1 MTGLHE
7 SRVLFIVTEA
17 QDPEISHAWDAAFA
31 CATGEHDRI
40 LTLGNPTE
48 PDGRFYR
55 AHQAGSGWHAIR
67 IAAEDI
73 PNVQEGRT
81 VILACSLGKEWS
93 DSFASTEKAR
103 RL

>member
-48 PDGRFYR
+48 PDGRF
-55 AHQAGSGWHAIR
+55 
-67 IAAEDI
+67 
-73 PNVQEGRT
+73 
-81 VILACSLGKEWS
+81 
-93 DSFASTEKAR
+93 
-103 RL
+103 